1 MKIDNEGLEELGWTI
16 LDPQPL
22 DPIDTSLPIR
32 FERKMSLIWPRMSR
46 GLRWIILDM
55 LRRYDREIAKE
66 GAMDAPGWARMRLT
80 RAYHLILSNA
90 NGEFQLRLMLP
101 NKGRKTPPHIQ
112 LSFVVS
118 SGTFSCWPEGYEP
131 DIPEKTR
138 AVKIKDLVREKIYQ
152 TPRQKTLGTAARESQ
167 MDAVSERISAR
178 IPGAV
183 KEDVLAAVVEHQ
195 LNFHLTNA
203 TGEAG
208 AIHPVNFGLTAL
220 TKKGKNII
228 VPIGHVTEKIYYQN
242 GWLMMKVADLPAS
255 VVTRIVKGANV
266 DEIIQLEA
274 EDGMDGVITPF
285 KGLEITQKMSGNTWM
300 GPHVQIK
307 MGHKP

>member
-1 MKIDNEGLEELGWTI
+1 
-16 LDPQPL
+16 
-22 DPIDTSLPIR
+22 
-32 FERKMSLIWPRMSR
+32 
-46 GLRWIILDM
+46 
-55 LRRYDREIAKE
+55 
-66 GAMDAPGWARMRLT
+66 
-80 RAYHLILSNA
+80 
-90 NGEFQLRLMLP
+90 
-101 NKGRKTPPHIQ
+101 
-112 LSFVVS
+112 
-118 SGTFSCWPEGYEP
+118 
-131 DIPEKTR
+131 
-138 AVKIKDLVREKIYQ
+138 
-152 TPRQKTLGTAARESQ
+152 
-167 MDAVSERISAR
+167 MDAVSERIAAR
-178 IPGAV
+178 IPDPV

-242 GWLMMKVADLPAS
+242 GWLMMKVADLPTS
-255 VVTRIVKGANV
+255 VVARIIKGANV
-266 DEIIQLEA
+266 DDIIQLEA

-300 GPHVQIK
+300 GPHVQVK